1 MAEYAVQHG
10 GKAYMLLCDD
20 TVRDYGNLETAEEY
34 AEECR
39 RLGFDTVSMRD
50 EFETI
55 YKKDAK
61 KQNSMEHDVHGHF
74 N

>member
-20 TVRDYGNLETAEEY
+20 TVRDYGILETADAF
-34 AEECR
+34 AEKCR
-39 RLGFDTVSMRD
+39 KLGFETISMRD

-55 YKKDAK
+55 YKKDAVK
-61 KQNSMEHDVHGHF
+61 TKLDGK
-74 N
+74 